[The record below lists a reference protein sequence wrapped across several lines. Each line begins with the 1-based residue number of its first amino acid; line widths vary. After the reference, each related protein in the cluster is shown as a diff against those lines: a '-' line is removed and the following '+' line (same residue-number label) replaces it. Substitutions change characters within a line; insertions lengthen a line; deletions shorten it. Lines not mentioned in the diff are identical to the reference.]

1 VPKNKPFK
9 PKKQAPGSKLPEFHK
24 LNNGTMMPTIGF
36 GTAACQ
42 DPDSMFNAI
51 MKAGYA
57 HIDTAHVYQNEQVVG
72 DVLQRCFK
80 AGKKREE
87 LHVATKLHCT
97 QYNDVEGALKS

>member
-1 VPKNKPFK
+1 
-9 PKKQAPGSKLPEFHK
+9 
-24 LNNGTMMPTIGF
+24 MIPTIGF

-42 DPDSMFNAI
+42 DADSMFNAI
-51 MKAGYA
+51 MKVGYV

-87 LHVATKLHCT
+87 LHVATKIAHS